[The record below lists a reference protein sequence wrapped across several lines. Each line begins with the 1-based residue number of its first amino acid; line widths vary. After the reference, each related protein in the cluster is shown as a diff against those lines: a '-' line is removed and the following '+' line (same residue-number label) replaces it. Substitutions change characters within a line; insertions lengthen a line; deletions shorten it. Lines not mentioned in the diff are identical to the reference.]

1 MSISNQQDQN
11 RTSWKLIGEIFWTFF
26 KIGPV
31 TFGGGYAMI
40 PLIERE
46 VVERRGWL
54 VSEDIADVFAV
65 SESVPGAIAVNSS
78 TFVGYR
84 VAGVKGAVAA
94 MLGVLLPT
102 SLIVLGL
109 CVLFLQVR
117 DNPKIEAAFMG
128 IRPAIVA
135 LIVFAGVKIG
145 HTAVIDKTTL
155 VLVGATVGILLWVHL
170 NPVLIILSGG
180 IVGILLV
187 AIRAKLGMPVLLDRP
202 KTHLKDMEPDWFI
215 AQGI

>member
-1 MSISNQQDQN
+1 MADQKTN
-11 RTSWKLIGEIFWTFF
+11 EQGMRLIWSIFWTFF

-46 VVERRGWL
+46 VVERKGWL
-54 VSEDIADVFAV
+54 SEQDIADVFAI
-65 SESVPGAIAVNSS
+65 SESVPGAIALNSS

-84 VAGVKGAVAA
+84 IAGVRGAVSA

-102 SLIVLGL
+102 FLIVLAL
-109 CVLFLQVR
+109 CACFLQVR
-117 DNPKIEAAFMG
+117 DNPRIEVAFMG

-145 HTAVIDKTTL
+145 HTAVVDKTTL
-155 VLVGATVGILLWVHL
+155 LLVCLTVAILMLVHM
-170 NPVLIILSGG
+170 NPVLIIIGG
-180 IVGILLV
+180 GLAGALLV
-187 AIRAKLGMPVLLDRP
+187 SLKTRLGMQVQFEKPSKKNRELD
-202 KTHLKDMEPDWFI
+202 PDWFI
-215 AQGI
+215 AHGI